1 MVREPQS
8 LQFPERQLTQPVC
21 VHAKH
26 RLCKGRQCEQ
36 QRWWVGGWIRPT
48 LRSCGLAVAS
58 WNDDIAVSYLQWQAD
73 DVEVESGCQRNGVVK
88 GQARGTSI
96 TSRLTA

>member
-1 MVREPQS
+1 M
-8 LQFPERQLTQPVC
+8 
-21 VHAKH
+21 
-26 RLCKGRQCEQ
+26 
-36 QRWWVGGWIRPT
+36 GGWIRPT

-88 GQARGTSI
+88 GQARGDQHHLSSHRVTRGR
-96 TSRLTA
+96 TVHGP